1 MCQALCHMF
10 YRNRSFD
17 HHDTQFNSI
26 GATVTLILQM
36 REPTNSFK

>member
-1 MCQALCHMF
+1 MCQELFHMF
-10 YRNRSFD
+10 YKNRSFD
-17 HHDTQFNSI
+17 RHNTQCNNI